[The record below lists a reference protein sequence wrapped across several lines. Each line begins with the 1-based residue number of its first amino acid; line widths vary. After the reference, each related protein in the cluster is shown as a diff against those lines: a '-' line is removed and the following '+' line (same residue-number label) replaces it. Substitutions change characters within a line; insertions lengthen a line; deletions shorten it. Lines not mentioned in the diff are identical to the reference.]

1 MNCLGK
7 GLQGAAGY
15 SSIHGQ
21 LCQRWVGCTEHVRR
35 KRLVSS
41 LSSSS
46 SSYINSDRGKSS
58 AQIIAGAVR
67 RDPPNGRGR
76 SRVSGSRLKR
86 RNSGIKQDADLQ
98 EVLDLASEDELH
110 EIYDSLHGTLLLLL
124 LFLPLNTQSQRKEE

>member
-1 MNCLGK
+1 M
-7 GLQGAAGY
+7 
-15 SSIHGQ
+15 HGQ
-21 LCQRWVGCTEHVRR
+21 LCQRWVGCTDHVRR
-35 KRLVSS
+35 KRVVL
-41 LSSSS
+41 LSS

-110 EIYDSLHGTLLLLL
+110 EIYDSLHGTLLLSLS
-124 LFLPLNTQSQRKEE
+124 LNTQREREKKNDELFGRDYGCLASATSILA